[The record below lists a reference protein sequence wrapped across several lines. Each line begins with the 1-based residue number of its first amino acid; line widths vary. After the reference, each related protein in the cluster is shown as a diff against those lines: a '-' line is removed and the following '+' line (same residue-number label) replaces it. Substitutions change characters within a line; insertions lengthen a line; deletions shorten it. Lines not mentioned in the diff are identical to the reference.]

1 MKTKIVAT
9 TIFILGLL
17 CSAQDKPPNVL
28 LRAYHGSSGP
38 FDGEKGASCFMLYSD
53 GRLVQV
59 SSSTAAM
66 GVADERGKVTH
77 PESTA
82 SREYRFPERDSWQV
96 SGYVDFLQSGAL
108 RKLNSYF
115 PPPHRPIDY
124 VETSTVEVFFPNG
137 KRKQI
142 QAREYY
148 VASLEEKAKYP
159 SALIILMDRLEQLE
173 DTVAQKGIPT
183 QEPED
188 CRIERS
194 SARAATSK

>member
-1 MKTKIVAT
+1 MKTGIVAT
-9 TIFILGLL
+9 TIFLLGLL
-17 CSAQDKPPNVL
+17 GSAQDKPSRVL

-38 FDGEKGASCFMLYSD
+38 FGGEKGASCFMLYSD
-53 GRLVQV
+53 GRLVEV
-59 SSSTAAM
+59 SSSTAAL
-66 GVADERGKVTH
+66 GVPDDHGKVTH
-77 PESTA
+77 PESTT

-96 SGYVDFLQSGAL
+96 SGYVDFLRSRAL

-124 VETSTVEVFFPNG
+124 VETSTVEVFFPTG

-159 SALIILMDRLEQLE
+159 SALIILMDKLEQLE

-188 CRIERS
+188 CSIERS
-194 SARAATSK
+194 SVHVPTSK

>member
-1 MKTKIVAT
+1 MKTRIVAG
-9 TIFILGLL
+9 TICLLALL
-17 CSAQDKPPNVL
+17 CSAQNKRPEVL

-59 SSSTAAM
+59 SSSTAAL
-66 GVADERGKVTH
+66 GVPDEHGKVTH
-77 PESTA
+77 PESTT

-96 SGYVDFLQSGAL
+96 SGYVDFLKSRAM

-115 PPPHRPIDY
+115 PPPHLPIDY
-124 VETSTVEVFFPNG
+124 VETSTVEVFFPTG
-137 KRKQI
+137 KRKQV

-159 SALIILMDRLEQLE
+159 SALIILMDKLEQLE
-173 DTVAQKGIPT
+173 DTVAQKGVPT
-183 QEPED
+183 LEPED
-188 CRIERS
+188 CRAERS
-194 SARAATSK
+194 SVLAPTSK